1 MFRQESSGRLQ
12 RRARIGLDLPGN
24 PAPCP
29 LVSDMA
35 RATFAIVQHQNSCT
49 RHVKAQRRATPLVR
63 NSRAVS
69 CRVEHSRK
77 SGQRLGLA
85 PLLAGVTDDFK
96 VVGRAAAA
104 QDAIR
109 SPLVLSRVHWVEPKL
124 VAEITYLTCTGDGL
138 LRHTVFMGLLP
149 DKPAEQV
156 RREVPR

>member
-1 MFRQESSGRLQ
+1 
-12 RRARIGLDLPGN
+12 
-24 PAPCP
+24 
-29 LVSDMA
+29 MA
-35 RATFAIVQHQNSCT
+35 GATFAIVQYQNSCT
-49 RHVKAQRRATPLVR
+49 RHVKAQRRATPLVP

-85 PLLAGVTDDFK
+85 PLLADVTDDFK

-149 DKPAEQV
+149 DKPAERV

>member
-1 MFRQESSGRLQ
+1 
-12 RRARIGLDLPGN
+12 
-24 PAPCP
+24 
-29 LVSDMA
+29 
-35 RATFAIVQHQNSCT
+35 
-49 RHVKAQRRATPLVR
+49 
-63 NSRAVS
+63 
-69 CRVEHSRK
+69 
-77 SGQRLGLA
+77 LA